1 MPAKTGM
8 TKDEHMPDHAT
19 STDPTVQAQLDRL
32 TMLSPGKDVLGL
44 ERIATL
50 LERLGNPHHHL
61 PPVFHVSGTN
71 GKGSTCAFL
80 RGAIEAAGLT
90 AHIYSSPHLVRFNE
104 RIRVAGR
111 LIDDTTLS
119 ALLSEVLDHAEGLE
133 ASFFEV
139 TTAVAFCAFARTKAD
154 ACIVEVGLG
163 GRLDATNVLI
173 KPDACGIASLG
184 LDHEAFLLAAEDGV
198 PDMPPLDRIAFEKA
212 GIAKSGAPLVTQKYS
227 ASMGS
232 TVAAQASL
240 HNAVLHVR
248 GDSWDATVYDGRLHY
263 RDATGK
269 LNLPL
274 PRMTGAHQADNAA
287 LAIAMLRHQSA
298 IHIPEAALSA
308 AMEWTRWPAR
318 MQLLANGP
326 LTELLPEDSNIWLD
340 GGHNPD
346 AGAAIAKTLE
356 DGPSVD
362 VIIGMLENKDANGF
376 LAPFAHKIETLTAV
390 PIAGHA
396 HHDPKDLSQLA
407 QSRLH
412 IADARPA
419 SNVTAALELRAAQ
432 KGPSNVLICGSLY
445 LAGEVLRLND
455 QVPD

>member
-1 MPAKTGM
+1 
-8 TKDEHMPDHAT
+8 MPDHAT
-19 STDPTVQAQLDRL
+19 STDPAVQAQLDRL

-139 TTAVAFCAFARTKAD
+139 TTAAAFCAFARTKAD

-240 HNAVLHVR
+240 HNAVLQVR

-326 LTELLPEDSNIWLD
+326 LTELLPENSNIWLD

-362 VIIGMLENKDANGF
+362 IIIGMLENKDANGF

>member
-1 MPAKTGM
+1 VP
-8 TKDEHMPDHAT
+8 E
-19 STDPTVQAQLDRL
+19 
-32 TMLSPGKDVLGL
+32 
-44 ERIATL
+44 
-50 LERLGNPHHHL
+50 L
-61 PPVFHVSGTN
+61 PP
-71 GKGSTCAFL
+71 
-80 RGAIEAAGLT
+80 
-90 AHIYSSPHLVRFNE
+90 
-104 RIRVAGR
+104 
-111 LIDDTTLS
+111 
-119 ALLSEVLDHAEGLE
+119 LE
-133 ASFFEV
+133 
-139 TTAVAFCAFARTKAD
+139 
-154 ACIVEVGLG
+154 
-163 GRLDATNVLI
+163 
-173 KPDACGIASLG
+173 
-184 LDHEAFLLAAEDGV
+184 
-198 PDMPPLDRIAFEKA
+198 RIAFEKA

-240 HNAVLHVR
+240 HNAVLHAR
-248 GDSWDATVYDGRLHY
+248 SEGWDAAVYDGRLHY

-274 PRMTGAHQADNAA
+274 PRMPGAHQADNAA

-298 IHIPEAALSA
+298 IHVPEAALSA
-308 AMEWTRWPAR
+308 AIEWTRWPAR
-318 MQLLANGP
+318 MQLLAAGP
-326 LTELLPEDSNIWLD
+326 LTELLPDGSHIWLD

-356 DGPSVD
+356 DGPSVH
-362 VIIGMLENKDANGF
+362 VIIGMLENKDAIGF

-412 IADARPA
+412 IADVRPG
-419 SNVTAALELRAAQ
+419 SNVSTALELRAAQ
-432 KGPSNVLICGSLY
+432 KEPSNVLICGSLY

>member
-1 MPAKTGM
+1 
-8 TKDEHMPDHAT
+8 MPDHAT
-19 STDPTVQAQLDRL
+19 STDPAVQAQLDRL

-50 LERLGNPHHHL
+50 LDRLGNPHHHL

-90 AHIYSSPHLVRFNE
+90 VHVYSSPHLVRFNE
-104 RIRVAGR
+104 RIRVAGH
-111 LIDDTTLS
+111 LIDDVALS

-163 GRLDATNVLI
+163 GRLDATNVLA
-173 KPDACGIASLG
+173 KPAACGIASLG

-198 PDMPPLDRIAFEKA
+198 ADMPPLDRIAFEKA

-227 ASMGS
+227 ASMAN

-240 HNAVLHVR
+240 HNAGLQAR
-248 GDSWDATVYDGRLHY
+248 GEGWDAAVYDSRLHY
-263 RDATGK
+263 SDAAGK

-274 PRMTGAHQADNAA
+274 PRMLGAHQADNAA
-287 LAIAMLRHQSA
+287 LAVAMLRHQSA
-298 IHIPEAALSA
+298 ISVPEAALSA

-318 MQLLANGP
+318 MQTLTAGP
-326 LTELLPEDSNIWLD
+326 LTKLLPDGSQIWLD

-356 DGPSVD
+356 NGTSVH
-362 VIIGMLENKDANGF
+362 VILGMLTNKDALGF
-376 LAPFAHKIETLTAV
+376 LTPFAPKIATLTAV
-390 PIAGHA
+390 PIAA
-396 HHDPKDLSQLA
+396 HEHHLPNELCDVARSKLQITDTRTAGDIITALGG
-407 QSRLH
+407 
-412 IADARPA
+412 IAGQKAPA
-419 SNVTAALELRAAQ
+419 
-432 KGPSNVLICGSLY
+432 NVLICGSLY

>member
-1 MPAKTGM
+1 
-8 TKDEHMPDHAT
+8 MPDHAT
-19 STDPTVQAQLDRL
+19 STDPIVQAQLDRL

-44 ERIATL
+44 QRIDVL
-50 LERLGNPHHHL
+50 LERLGNPHKHL

-90 AHIYSSPHLVRFNE
+90 THVYSSPHLVRFDE
-104 RIRVAGR
+104 RIRVAGQ
-111 LIDDTTLS
+111 LIDDRSLS

-139 TTAVAFCAFARTKAD
+139 TTAVAFCAFARTPAD

-163 GRLDATNVLI
+163 GRLDATNVLTN
-173 KPDACGIASLG
+173 PVACGMASLG
-184 LDHEAFLLAAEDGV
+184 LDHESFLLAAEEGV

-212 GIAKSGAPLVTQKYS
+212 GIAKSGSPLVTQKY
-227 ASMGS
+227 APSMAN

-240 HNAVLHVR
+240 HKAVLHAR
-248 GDSWDATVYDGRLHY
+248 GESWDAAVYDGRLHY
-263 RDATGK
+263 RDAHGK
-269 LNLPL
+269 FSLPL

-287 LAIAMLRHQSA
+287 LAVAMLRHQSA
-298 IHIPEAALSA
+298 IHIPEAAMSA

-318 MQLLANGP
+318 MQQLATGP
-326 LTELLPEDSNIWLD
+326 LTALLDEESTIWLD

-346 AGAAIAKTLE
+346 AGSAIAKTLE
-356 DGPSVD
+356 DGPLVH
-362 VIIGMLENKDANGF
+362 VIIGMLKNKDAVGF
-376 LAPFAHKIETLTAV
+376 LAPFAHKIASLSVV
-390 PIAGHA
+390 PIMSHE
-396 HHDPKDLSQLA
+396 HHDPIDLCHLA
-407 QSRLH
+407 QSSLQ
-412 IADARPA
+412 IVDAKTAGTVTEALQQLPA
-419 SNVTAALELRAAQ
+419 HHA
-432 KGPSNVLICGSLY
+432 PSNVLICGSLY

>member
-1 MPAKTGM
+1 
-8 TKDEHMPDHAT
+8 MPDHAT
-19 STDPTVQAQLDRL
+19 SNDPAVQAQLDRL

-71 GKGSTCAFL
+71 GKGSTCAYL

-90 AHIYSSPHLVRFNE
+90 AHVYSSPHLVRFNE

-163 GRLDATNVLI
+163 GRLDATNVLT
-173 KPDACGIASLG
+173 KPVACGIASLG

-227 ASMGS
+227 ASMGG

-248 GDSWDATVYDGRLHY
+248 GDSWDAAVYDGRLYY

-274 PRMTGAHQADNAA
+274 PRMTGAHQADNAV

-326 LTELLPEDSNIWLD
+326 LTELLPEGSNIWLD

-356 DGPSVD
+356 DGPSVH

-376 LAPFAHKIETLTAV
+376 LTPFAHKIETLTAV

-396 HHDPKDLSQLA
+396 HHDPLDLCKLA
-407 QSRLH
+407 QSRRH

-419 SNVTAALELRAAQ
+419 SNVTAALEFRAAQ